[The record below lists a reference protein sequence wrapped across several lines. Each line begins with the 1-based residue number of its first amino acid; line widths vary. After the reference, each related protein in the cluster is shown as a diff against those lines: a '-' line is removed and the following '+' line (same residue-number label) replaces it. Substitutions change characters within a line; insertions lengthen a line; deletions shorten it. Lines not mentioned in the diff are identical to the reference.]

1 MEELLK
7 EIKGY
12 ALSNED
18 INDILEPDTKVFPYP
33 NFANMNHIDEAFDP
47 LGRCIILFL
56 TQSETNG
63 HWVCMF
69 KRDKKTIEYFDS
81 YGEKP
86 EGPRS
91 WLSQEQLDRLGQ
103 SEPYL
108 LDLLRKSGY
117 RVYYN
122 TYPYQSDKNDINTC
136 GRWTVARLI
145 CKDLSNK
152 EFYNA
157 VKQDMKDKNIKSF
170 DDWVALFT
178 YDILGK

>member
-1 MEELLK
+1 
-7 EIKGY
+7 
-12 ALSNED
+12 
-18 INDILEPDTKVFPYP
+18 
-33 NFANMNHIDEAFDP
+33 
-47 LGRCIILFL
+47 
-56 TQSETNG
+56 
-63 HWVCMF
+63 MF

-108 LDLLRKSGY
+108 LQLLRKSGY

-145 CKDLSNK
+145 CKDLSNN

-157 VKQDMKDKNIKSF
+157 VKKDMKDKNIKSF